1 MLELQNYSDLIANPP
16 TNEMT
21 KLDQYNSNTPTS
33 CRGLNSGNFDS
44 VVIIKWQ
51 ANLENENGKLLL
63 VLRAPKPRMT

>member
-51 ANLENENGKLLL
+51 ANLELENES
-63 VLRAPKPRMT
+63 RMTLLSFSKVRMS